1 MWVALPEGQRAGR
14 SPGRSICLI
23 GLMDGWIS
31 PSLPLPHTQP
41 LSLSLSLS
49 LCLYPALMRG
59 RVPGDRGIRIRGL
72 QYIRP
77 LLALPPTVD
86 ELIKIESIFKQC
98 VPVLSRLL
106 QGRTHHQPNL
116 GRCRWLERQESE
128 STSLG
133 NRKPRGTKSS
143 RAAVLKSF
151 SHRAWDL
158 TVGNSLAVI

>member
-31 PSLPLPHTQP
+31 PSLPSPHTQP

-106 QGRTHHQPNL
+106 QGRTH
-116 GRCRWLERQESE
+116 
-128 STSLG
+128 TSPTWGDADGL
-133 NRKPRGTKSS
+133 RDRSPRAPPWATG
-143 RAAVLKSF
+143 
-151 SHRAWDL
+151 SHVAQNHPGL
-158 TVGNSLAVI
+158 QS